1 MGRAPC
7 CDKVGLK
14 KGPWTSEEDQILV
27 TFIHN
32 HGHSNWRA
40 LPKQA
45 GLLRCGKSCRLRWI
59 NYLKPDIKRGN
70 FSREEEDSIIQ
81 LHEMLGN
88 RWSAIAARLP
98 GRTDNEIKNV
108 WHTHLKKRL
117 KEYEPTK
124 SSSRGKTSKKSR
136 ANNNNAAVPTTT
148 TDSNTSGGNDS
159 FPESSSIATSGSPQ
173 QSSTTTTTTTSDDY
187 FSSGTEVSSSVELF
201 PNSDTSLFGSP
212 SLEYLPII
220 DETFWESSS
229 SQEVALDTS
238 EFDYIVED
246 NDQIVQFESFLREE
260 DQEKEAG
267 ANASVREY
275 ELIDEIKN
283 FLEQACR
290 GIVSCADII
299 TLATRDAIA
308 LAGGPVYNVPT
319 GRLDGLI
326 SRASEVNL
334 PGPASTVAQIRQTF
348 RARGMTVRDMVL
360 LVGGGH
366 SIGVAHCNFF
376 QDRLFNFQGTGAPD
390 STMDTTLLNELQGL
404 CGFSSQVPNP
414 TTFLDQNTSFVL
426 DNEIYKQMKMNRGIL
441 QIDQEL
447 ALDPLSSKI
456 VSDFAAD
463 NGFFRR
469 RFVDA
474 IIKMGNL
481 PGSGGEVRGN
491 CRRINSATAQQSLLS
506 SI

>member
-1 MGRAPC
+1 M
-7 CDKVGLK
+7 
-14 KGPWTSEEDQILV
+14 
-27 TFIHN
+27 
-32 HGHSNWRA
+32 
-40 LPKQA
+40 
-45 GLLRCGKSCRLRWI
+45 
-59 NYLKPDIKRGN
+59 
-70 FSREEEDSIIQ
+70 
-81 LHEMLGN
+81 
-88 RWSAIAARLP
+88 
-98 GRTDNEIKNV
+98 
-108 WHTHLKKRL
+108 
-117 KEYEPTK
+117 
-124 SSSRGKTSKKSR
+124 
-136 ANNNNAAVPTTT
+136 
-148 TDSNTSGGNDS
+148 
-159 FPESSSIATSGSPQ
+159 
-173 QSSTTTTTTTSDDY
+173 
-187 FSSGTEVSSSVELF
+187 
-201 PNSDTSLFGSP
+201 
-212 SLEYLPII
+212 
-220 DETFWESSS
+220 
-229 SQEVALDTS
+229 
-238 EFDYIVED
+238 
-246 NDQIVQFESFLREE
+246 
-260 DQEKEAG
+260 
-267 ANASVREY
+267 
-275 ELIDEIKN
+275 
-283 FLEQACR
+283 
-290 GIVSCADII
+290 
-299 TLATRDAIA
+299 
-308 LAGGPVYNVPT
+308 YNVPT

>member
-1 MGRAPC
+1 M
-7 CDKVGLK
+7 
-14 KGPWTSEEDQILV
+14 
-27 TFIHN
+27 
-32 HGHSNWRA
+32 
-40 LPKQA
+40 
-45 GLLRCGKSCRLRWI
+45 
-59 NYLKPDIKRGN
+59 
-70 FSREEEDSIIQ
+70 
-81 LHEMLGN
+81 
-88 RWSAIAARLP
+88 
-98 GRTDNEIKNV
+98 
-108 WHTHLKKRL
+108 
-117 KEYEPTK
+117 
-124 SSSRGKTSKKSR
+124 
-136 ANNNNAAVPTTT
+136 
-148 TDSNTSGGNDS
+148 
-159 FPESSSIATSGSPQ
+159 
-173 QSSTTTTTTTSDDY
+173 
-187 FSSGTEVSSSVELF
+187 
-201 PNSDTSLFGSP
+201 
-212 SLEYLPII
+212 
-220 DETFWESSS
+220 
-229 SQEVALDTS
+229 
-238 EFDYIVED
+238 
-246 NDQIVQFESFLREE
+246 ESFLKQWNIFMFVFLFFSLPLALAQLELGFYTSSCPDAEFIVQQVVRQHVEV
-260 DQEKEAG
+260 DKSVPAALLRMHFHDCFIRGCDASILIDSTDNNQSEKEAG